1 MLRYIRGVLPYTPV
15 RLPTGVL
22 RYTSGVLRY
31 TRGVSYTPVRLPTGV
46 LRYPR
51 PLCLE
56 CDQRRPL
63 QHGTTGGLP

>member
-22 RYTSGVLRY
+22 RYTSGVLR
-31 TRGVSYTPVRLPTGV
+31 SKPVRLPTGV